1 MSLSN
6 DEVVQSLMATMD
18 SINKQLANERK
29 ERKQEK
35 KESDEKIAE
44 LLQEIEKEKAKK
56 TSSDTQEFLKKYGEL
71 EEQNQSLIERNHILE
86 KDVIDKV
93 NEYQNMKEKKN
104 RAQEKQKELEE
115 KNLKLE
121 NEIIIEKAK
130 GEDLIKQF
138 NILKKQLNFETE
150 LKSKDKIKV
159 EELTKELQEKNEEI
173 IKLKEELNKKEE
185 SNKDLLDYIRK
196 EKTKKLEEKELEEE
210 KRKKEEEK
218 RKYEEEEKKKN
229 QVKENENEKEKEK
242 KEENEIKKP
251 EINIP
256 FTKDPEQIKLLTDI
270 ICDFLFKLVNSQ
282 YYLSVFD
289 LINDC
294 SINYDLLDF
303 FSKLNPFDN
312 NSIDDYLFNFFNNMQ
327 SYFKM
332 KGDNGNFNDF
342 LTQKNFKIKDEKINV
357 ELLKKIA
364 MLNIGT
370 EKNILEIFKEK
381 KENLFKSLIVTFD
394 LFKKNY
400 LTNENKDISKL
411 KSDRPDF
418 LRIEKDE
425 PKELTINMNE
435 INMFKFYPLLK
446 YQIRN
451 IIPKVENLTIITSSP
466 HIFLIYNICLYCKN
480 LKSFSIIYS
489 LDEVIDNKSN
499 NSILCETFPILLN
512 TLKNLHSLTIK
523 NVPFE
528 NSILSN
534 FKNSLLDTEIDYL
547 CLDNTGISK
556 ENFEILYPYFKG
568 NLKLR
573 ELDLSNH
580 NSNLP
585 YILNNSIFA
594 NNNNVISLNLSQNNL
609 NDNDMK
615 LLSDIILN
623 NQNLKKLNI
632 SKNKLSQLSCSN
644 LGYAL
649 NKTTTLEII
658 NLNECEIN
666 GETLLFLF
674 NSKGSNTFK
683 KIFLDNNNIGDVG
696 LMMLSNFIKNSTKL
710 DTISLKKVNGSDMG
724 FSTIVSIILLSKSP
738 LKLINLEEN
747 VINEKIIDDIIKNND
762 KYNEKGIV
770 FTISNSCVKDN
781 SIKYNCLLLI

>member
-35 KESDEKIAE
+35 KASDEKIAE
-44 LLQEIEKEKAKK
+44 LLQEIEKEKTKK
-56 TSSDTQEFLKKYGEL
+56 TSSDTQELLKKYGEL
-71 EEQNQSLIERNHILE
+71 EEENQSLIERNRILE
-86 KDVIDKV
+86 KDVIDKT
-93 NEYQNMKEKKN
+93 NEYLNMKEQKN

-115 KNLKLE
+115 KNDKLE
-121 NEIIIEKAK
+121 KEILIEKGK
-130 GEDLIKQF
+130 GEDIVKQF
-138 NILKKQLNFETE
+138 NILKKQLNFENE
-150 LKSKDKIKV
+150 LKSKDQIKV
-159 EELTKELQEKNEEI
+159 EELTKELNEKNEEI

-218 RKYEEEEKKKN
+218 RKNEEEEKKKM
-229 QVKENENEKEKEK
+229 QVKENENEGQK
-242 KEENEIKKP
+242 KEENEIKKQ

-256 FTKDPEQIKLLTDI
+256 FIKEPEQIKLLTDI
-270 ICDFLFKLVNSQ
+270 ICDFIFKLVNSQ

-312 NSIDDYLFNFFNNMQ
+312 NSIDDYLFKFFNNME
-327 SYFKM
+327 SYFNM

-342 LTQKNFKIKDEKINV
+342 LSQNNFKFKDETINV

-364 MLNIGT
+364 KLNIGT

-381 KENLFKSLIVTFD
+381 RENLFKSLIVSFD

-400 LTNENKDISKL
+400 LKNENKTTSKL
-411 KSDRPDF
+411 QSDRPDF
-418 LRIEKDE
+418 LKIEKNE
-425 PKELTINMNE
+425 QKELIINMNE

-451 IIPKVENLTIITSSP
+451 IIPKLENLTIITSSP

-480 LKSFSIIYS
+480 LKSLSIIYS
-489 LDEVIDNKSN
+489 LDEIIDNKSN
-499 NSILCETFPILLN
+499 SSILCETFPILLN
-512 TLKNLHSLTIK
+512 TLKTLHSLTIK
-523 NVPFE
+523 NVHFE
-528 NSILSN
+528 NTILSN
-534 FKNSLLDTEIDYL
+534 FKNSLLDTKINYL

-568 NLKLR
+568 NEQLR

-594 NNNNVISLNLSQNNL
+594 NNNNLISLNLSQNNL

-615 LLSDIILN
+615 ILSDIILN

-632 SKNKLSQLSCSN
+632 SKNKLSQLSCST

-658 NLNECEIN
+658 NISECAIN

-683 KIFLDNNNIGDVG
+683 KIFLDDNNIGDVG

-710 DTISLKKVNGSDMG
+710 DTISLKKVNGNDMG

-747 VINEKIIDDIIKNND
+747 VINEKIIDEIIKNND
-762 KYNEKGIV
+762 KYIEKGIV
-770 FTISNSCVKDN
+770 FTINASCVKDN